1 MSDRD
6 LSGLKRKHYLIHLGA
21 ESFRIRTLFE
31 GLKAI
36 HVKNILGAR
45 SPLIPPLTTMP
56 AVKAMWFVVA
66 AAHEKVTWRG

>member
-21 ESFRIRTLFE
+21 ESFRIRPLFE

-36 HVKNILGAR
+36 HVKNILVAQSPADTAFDCHASRESDVVCGGCR
-45 SPLIPPLTTMP
+45 S
-56 AVKAMWFVVA
+56 
-66 AAHEKVTWRG
+66 